1 MRVLVIG
8 QGGREHAMVRALHF
22 SPSVTE
28 VHVVPGSDGMTEAVR
43 HNVNT
48 SDNAA
53 MLELCKKFSFDL
65 VVVGPEQPLVEGM
78 TDFLRQAGF
87 LVFGPSQKA
96 AQLEGSKIFNKE
108 FLKSGNIPTA
118 PYHIVSTVAETLS
131 AAASYQPPF
140 VLKADGLAAG
150 KGVYICQSL
159 KELEQAA
166 HEIFVQK
173 VLGNA
178 GSRAVLEKFT
188 KGFELSYFILT
199 NGADYVSLPLA
210 QDHKKIG
217 EGETGPNTGGMGTVA
232 PIPLQSVDHQQILQ
246 RVVEPTVA
254 HLKKEGLFYRGVL
267 FIGLMM
273 TADGP
278 SVLEFNVRFGDPE
291 AQVLF
296 PLLDGDWGQALKT
309 IAQGDIP
316 TLRWKNI
323 YASCIVLAAE
333 NYPGTPVKGT
343 VIEGNLQAQTSSS
356 YLLHAGALKT
366 PQGWVVNGGR
376 VINAVGI
383 GSTLREAIKK
393 GYEISEAVQWK
404 GRQMRGD
411 IGKKYL

>member
-28 VHVVPGSDGMTEAVR
+28 VHVAPGSDGMTEAVK
-43 HNVNT
+43 HNIDVANK
-48 SDNAA
+48 AA
-53 MLELCKKFSFDL
+53 VLDLCKRFSFDL
-65 VVVGPEQPLVEGM
+65 IVIGPEQPLVDGLA
-78 TDFLRQAGF
+78 DFLHDAG
-87 LVFGPSQKA
+87 LTVFGAGKAA
-96 AQLEGSKIFNKE
+96 AQLEGSKIFTKE
-108 FLKSGNIPTA
+108 FLASGHIPTA
-118 PYHIVSTVAETLS
+118 PYHVVSTVKDTMA
-131 AAASYQPPF
+131 AAASYQPPY

-150 KGVYICQSL
+150 KGVYICHSL
-159 KELEQAA
+159 DELEKAA
-166 HEIFVQK
+166 TDIFVNK
-173 VLGNA
+173 VLGEA
-178 GSRAVLEKFT
+178 GTRAVLEKFT

-199 NGADYVSLPLA
+199 NGSKYVSLPLA

-232 PIPLQSVDHQQILQ
+232 PIPLQPADHEAIIKKVD
-246 RVVEPTVA
+246 EPTFEY
-254 HLKKEGLFYRGVL
+254 LQKKGFLYRGVL

-309 IAQGDIP
+309 IAKGDVP
-316 TLRWKNI
+316 VLKWKNI

-333 NYPGTPVKGT
+333 NYPDTPVKGT
-343 VIEGNLQAQTSSS
+343 VIEGDVAAQTSSS
-356 YLLHAGALKT
+356 YILHAGTKKT

-393 GYEISEAVQWK
+393 GYEIADTIQWK